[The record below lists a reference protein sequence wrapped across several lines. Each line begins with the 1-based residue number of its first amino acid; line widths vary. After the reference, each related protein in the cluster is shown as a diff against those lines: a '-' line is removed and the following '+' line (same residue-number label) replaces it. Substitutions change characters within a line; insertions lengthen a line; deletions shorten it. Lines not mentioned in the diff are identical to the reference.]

1 MRIIKSFT
9 LSAVTLALGSMTSTL
24 WAMGEHTDT
33 HMSSHQMRD
42 MSDMQYLAKDV
53 VTDSAQINHAEHAEH
68 AVELPI
74 ASTEKHVH
82 TTDHRKEHGGQ
93 IYQSTEIDNRW
104 LSNSD
109 GEGLLKSE
117 LESRIGTD
125 ENKLF
130 LKLHAD
136 KAESAKADY
145 AAQALYSRMISD
157 FWDVQAGVRYRYD
170 QKHSSD
176 KSRYDAALG
185 LHGLAP
191 YFFETDA
198 YLFVGQDNQVSF
210 SLETERDILLT
221 QKLITQPYLN
231 MNVVFSD
238 DSRYAQKT
246 GLNDVWL
253 GVETRYEISK
263 KIMPF
268 VDIAYHYEK
277 GEKQTAWQT
286 KTDSEADWW
295 YGAGVRMKF

>member
-1 MRIIKSFT
+1 MHIIKSFT

-24 WAMGEHTDT
+24 WAMGEHTNT
-33 HMSSHQMRD
+33 HMSSHQMKD
-42 MSDMQYLAKDV
+42 MSDVQHQHSAKEV
-53 VTDSAQINHAEHAEH
+53 VTDSAQIKHAEH
-68 AVELPI
+68 AVELPVE
-74 ASTEKHVH
+74 STEMHAH
-82 TTDHRKEHGGQ
+82 TADHRKEHGGQ
-93 IYQSTEIDNRW
+93 IYQSTEIDSRW

-109 GEGLLKSE
+109 GEGLLKTE

-136 KAESAKADY
+136 KAESAEADY
-145 AAQALYSRMISD
+145 AAQVMYSRMISD
-157 FWDVQAGVRYRYD
+157 FWDAQAGVRYGYD
-170 QKHSSD
+170 QKHRTD
-176 KSRYDAALG
+176 KSRFDAAFG

-238 DSRYAQKT
+238 DSRYAQQT
-246 GLNDVWL
+246 GLNEAWL

-263 KIMPF
+263 KFMSF
-268 VDIAYHYEK
+268 VDVAYHYEK
-277 GEKQTAWQT
+277 GQKQTAWQT
-286 KTDSEADWW
+286 KTESETDWW
-295 YGAGVRMKF
+295 FGAGVRMKF